1 MSESVLEIKNV
12 SKYYGKNK
20 VVDNVSFSVE
30 KGQILGFLGP
40 NGAGKTTTIKM
51 ILGLLSIDEGSIKV
65 NGFDVKKNFEKAM
78 EYIGGIVENPDMYG
92 YMSAVDNLKLFAK
105 IRNINYS
112 EVYKVLELVG
122 LKKSMNQKVSK
133 YSLGMKQR
141 AGLALSLL
149 HSPKV
154 LILDEPTNGL
164 DPVGIK
170 ELRDILKKLARENGT
185 AILVSSHILSEMELM
200 CDKVAVIN
208 QGKIVKVESL
218 KENEEDNTNE
228 VKTVQCVLKVKTPE
242 NAINIIKEKLNKQA
256 NLKDGKVY
264 VAMSDKLLFQS
275 GSARLDKRGEEALGK
290 LAEVLN
296 KQTDIDVFI
305 EGHTDNKPINTV
317 QFKDNWDLSVIRATS
332 VVRILIKNYG
342 VNPLQ
347 IQPSGR
353 GEYMPVDD
361 NETAEGRSKNRR
373 TEIIMAPKLDKL
385 FQMLQTSEEVK

>member
-78 EYIGGIVENPDMYG
+78 EYIGVIVENPDMYG

-256 NLKDGKVY
+256 NLKD
-264 VAMSDKLLFQS
+264 
-275 GSARLDKRGEEALGK
+275 
-290 LAEVLN
+290 
-296 KQTDIDVFI
+296 
-305 EGHTDNKPINTV
+305 
-317 QFKDNWDLSVIRATS
+317 
-332 VVRILIKNYG
+332 
-342 VNPLQ
+342 
-347 IQPSGR
+347 
-353 GEYMPVDD
+353 
-361 NETAEGRSKNRR
+361 
-373 TEIIMAPKLDKL
+373 
-385 FQMLQTSEEVK
+385 

>member
-1 MSESVLEIKNV
+1 MKKITLFTFLTILLCTSCVTKKKFMLAELAATASKDSLQGLLTDCRNTGNQMSVQIKNLMRDTTKMGN
-12 SKYYGKNK
+12 SIRQYQRML
-20 VVDNVSFSVE
+20 NVNMTE
-30 KGQILGFLGP
+30 Q
-40 NGAGKTTTIKM
+40 
-51 ILGLLSIDEGSIKV
+51 
-65 NGFDVKKNFEKAM
+65 
-78 EYIGGIVENPDMYG
+78 
-92 YMSAVDNLKLFAK
+92 
-105 IRNINYS
+105 
-112 EVYKVLELVG
+112 
-122 LKKSMNQKVSK
+122 
-133 YSLGMKQR
+133 
-141 AGLALSLL
+141 
-149 HSPKV
+149 
-154 LILDEPTNGL
+154 
-164 DPVGIK
+164 
-170 ELRDILKKLARENGT
+170 
-185 AILVSSHILSEMELM
+185 
-200 CDKVAVIN
+200 
-208 QGKIVKVESL
+208 
-218 KENEEDNTNE
+218 
-228 VKTVQCVLKVKTPE
+228 
-242 NAINIIKEKLNKQA
+242 EKLNALLNQKKNELNERERTINELQQMINA
-256 NLKDGKVY
+256 QNEKVRKLLSSVKDALLGFSSDELTVREKDGKVY